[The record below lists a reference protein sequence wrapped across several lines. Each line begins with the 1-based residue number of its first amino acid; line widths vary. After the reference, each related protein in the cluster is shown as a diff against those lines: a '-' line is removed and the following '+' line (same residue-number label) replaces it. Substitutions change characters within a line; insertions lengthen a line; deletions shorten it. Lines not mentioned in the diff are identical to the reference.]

1 MCVPTL
7 PSTHR
12 EGDFTDELIDGLDK
26 ALELYSAVDLTVD
39 STGAAVVNASPFSA
53 IIALAKDEVPTPVA
67 ERRPA
72 RVSGRQI
79 QYEAATTA
87 NDQTPSA
94 TVTAAPAQN
103 AAAPAPTTAAPA
115 PTAAGAAAR
124 APIRVRGRPV
134 GSTKK
139 RKNEDEADQPAKK
152 TADKRME
159 NRINSLVK
167 QLEVKDAGMLC
178 LSDIN

>member
-1 MCVPTL
+1 M

-12 EGDFTDELIDGLDK
+12 EGDFADELISGLDK
-26 ALELYSAVDLTVD
+26 ALELFSAVDMTVD
-39 STGAAVVNASPFSA
+39 STGAAVVNASPFSG
-53 IIALAKDEVPTPVA
+53 IIALAKEVVPTPVA
-67 ERRPA
+67 DRRPA

-79 QYEAATTA
+79 RYEGAETATDETSA
-87 NDQTPSA
+87 VA
-94 TVTAAPAQN
+94 TVAAAPAQN
-103 AAAPAPTTAAPA
+103 AAAPAPTTAAPV

-178 LSDIN
+178 LCDIN